1 MSSLDGHY
9 CVEGRRVKRI
19 GAQQG
24 PGRSP
29 QNAANLSRAV
39 VTLLGCLG
47 LAACEFGS
55 SSKRL
60 VSRYGESLP
69 TSNPAAVYESERG
82 LPRCDAS
89 QHRRL
94 VYIVS
99 EAQFRFCLRDKWES
113 ATSVDPDAISLA
125 AKKITPDKGPEG
137 PQGPEGPIGP
147 QGPQGPSGER
157 GPQGKEGPM
166 GPAALVKTSVEP
178 PGPNC
183 PSGGQKFESGVDD
196 GRGNGIAN
204 NAKLESSEILTTA
217 YTCNAVSSGLKV
229 YKSADNPLGALISY
243 VTFPYTGPSQTANSL
258 ASGLY
263 VRSMNEDKYS
273 IYQVAN
279 SLSLPGGD
287 AVSESNQQLGLV
299 TGNMIG
305 CAVPLFVNN
314 NCSGQAY
321 MNPCTSQQATAI
333 NSTLMHF
340 SFNSKFYYRFEN
352 TGLDYAFTSNLM
364 ESVLVASYL
373 SPAGACR
380 AMTLTT
386 QARRIKIEPNVFADY
401 INPPGTMQT
410 SWFIAP

>member
-1 MSSLDGHY
+1 MK
-9 CVEGRRVKRI
+9 RRI
-19 GAQQG
+19 EQQG
-24 PGRSP
+24 PGRSMFS
-29 QNAANLSRAV
+29 AANATRIAAS
-39 VTLLGCLG
+39 TLVCLG
-47 LAACEFGS
+47 LMGCEFGS
-55 SSKRL
+55 SSKKL
-60 VSRYGESLP
+60 SSRYGEATQGSSGVP
-69 TSNPAAVYESERG
+69 AVYDTERA
-82 LPRCDAS
+82 LPRCDSS
-89 QHRRL
+89 QNRRL
-94 VYIVS
+94 VYIIS
-99 EAQFRFCLRDKWES
+99 EAGFRYCVRDKWES
-113 ATSVDPDAISLA
+113 ATSIDPDAIALA
-125 AKKITPDKGPEG
+125 ARKITPDKGPEG

-147 QGPQGPSGER
+147 QGPSGPSGDR
-157 GPQGKEGPM
+157 GPSGSQGSA
-166 GPAALVKTSVEP
+166 GPAALVKTSPEP
-178 PGPNC
+178 PGSNC
-183 PSGGQKFESGVDD
+183 AAGGQKFESGVDD
-196 GRGNGIAN
+196 GRGGAVAN
-204 NAKLESSEILTTA
+204 NATLESAEVVNTA

-263 VRSMNEDKYS
+263 IRSLNEDKFA
-273 IYQVAN
+273 IFQVAN
-279 SLSLPGGD
+279 SLALPGGD

-340 SFNSKFYYRFEN
+340 SFNSKFFYRFEN

-364 ESVLVASYL
+364 ESVLVSSYL

-386 QARRIKIEPNVFADY
+386 QARRIKVEPNVFPDY

-410 SWFIAP
+410 SWFVAP

>member
-1 MSSLDGHY
+1 M
-9 CVEGRRVKRI
+9 KRKV
-19 GAQQG
+19 AQQG
-24 PGRSP
+24 SWRPGEC
-29 QNAANLSRAV
+29 AANPSRTV
-39 VTLLGCLG
+39 LLTLLGCMG
-47 LAACEFGS
+47 LIACEFGS
-55 SSKRL
+55 SSKKT
-60 VSRYGESLP
+60 VSRYGEALS
-69 TSNPAAVYESERG
+69 TAGSSAPAVFDTERA

-89 QHRRL
+89 NHRRL
-94 VYIVS
+94 VYVVS
-99 EAQFRFCLRDKWES
+99 ETQFRYCLRDKWEA
-113 ATSVDPDAISLA
+113 ATSIDPDAISLA
-125 AKKITPDKGPEG
+125 AKKITPSKGPEG

-147 QGPQGPSGER
+147 QGPQGPAGER
-157 GPQGKEGPM
+157 GAAGREGPA
-166 GPAALVKTSVEP
+166 GPAAMVKTSQEA

-183 PSGGQKFESGVDD
+183 AGGGQKFESGVDD

-204 NAKLESSEILTTA
+204 NGVLESSEIVSTA

-243 VTFPYTGPSQTANSL
+243 VTFPYSGASQTANSL

-263 VRSMNEDKYS
+263 VRSLADDKFT

-279 SLSLPGGD
+279 SMALPGGD

-333 NSTLMHF
+333 NATLMHF
-340 SFNSKFYYRFEN
+340 SFNSKFFYRFEN

-364 ESVLVASYL
+364 ESVLVGSYL

-386 QARRIKIEPNVFADY
+386 QARRIKIEPNVFSDY

-410 SWFIAP
+410 SWFIGP

>member
-1 MSSLDGHY
+1 M
-9 CVEGRRVKRI
+9 KRS
-19 GAQQG
+19 AQQHG
-24 PGRSP
+24 PGRSERI
-29 QNAANLSRAV
+29 AAQTTRIVAS
-39 VTLLGCLG
+39 TLACLG

-55 SSKRL
+55 SSKKL
-60 VSRYGESLP
+60 VSRYGEAVPS
-69 TSNPAAVYESERG
+69 TAPAGGASVYETERA
-82 LPRCDAS
+82 LPRCDSA

-94 VYIVS
+94 VYVIS
-99 EAQFRFCLRDKWES
+99 EAQFRYCVRDKWEA
-113 ATSVDPDAISLA
+113 ATSIDPDAISLA
-125 AKKITPDKGPEG
+125 ARKITPDKGPEG

-147 QGPQGPSGER
+147 QGPQGPSGDR
-157 GPQGKEGPM
+157 GPAGSA
-166 GPAALVKTSVEP
+166 GPAGAPAVVKTSAEP
-178 PGPNC
+178 PGANC
-183 PSGGQKFESGVDD
+183 TAGGQKLESGVDD
-196 GRGNGIAN
+196 GRSGGIAN
-204 NAKLESSEILTTA
+204 NGQLESGEVLNTA
-217 YTCNAVSSGLKV
+217 FTCNAVSSGLRV
-229 YKSADNPLGALISY
+229 YKSADNPLGTLISF
-243 VTFPYTGPSQTANSL
+243 VTFPYTGPSQTANAL

-263 VRSMNEDKYS
+263 VRSLSDDKFT

-279 SLSLPGGD
+279 SLALPGGD

-321 MNPCTSQQATAI
+321 MNPCTSQQATSI

-340 SFNSKFYYRFEN
+340 SFNAKFFYRFEN

-364 ESVLVASYL
+364 ESVLVSSYL

>member
-1 MSSLDGHY
+1 M
-9 CVEGRRVKRI
+9 KRNVV
-19 GAQQG
+19 QQG
-24 PGRSP
+24 CGTSLPK
-29 QNAANLSRAV
+29 AANSACTLTAV
-39 VTLLGCLG
+39 LGCFALIG
-47 LAACEFGS
+47 CEFGS
-55 SSKRL
+55 SSKKL
-60 VSRYGESLP
+60 VSRYGEAVQTTNQS
-69 TSNPAAVYESERG
+69 SAVYDTERS
-82 LPRCDAS
+82 LPRCDAA
-89 QHRRL
+89 QHRKL
-94 VYIVS
+94 VYIIS
-99 EAQFRFCLRDKWES
+99 EAQFRFCMRDKWES
-113 ATSVDPDAISLA
+113 ATSIDPDAISLA

-157 GPQGKEGPM
+157 GSQGKEGPA
-166 GPAALVKTSVEP
+166 GPAALVKTSAEP
-178 PGPNC
+178 AGPNC
-183 PSGGQKFESGVDD
+183 PAGGQKFESGVDD

-204 NAKLESSEILTTA
+204 NNVLESSEVNSTA
-217 YTCNAVSSGLKV
+217 FTCNAVSNGLKV

-243 VTFPYTGPSQTANSL
+243 VTFPYTGASQTANSL

-263 VRSMNEDKYS
+263 VRSMNEDKYT

-279 SLSLPGGD
+279 SLALPGGD

-321 MNPCTSQQATAI
+321 MNPCTSQQATSI

-364 ESVLVASYL
+364 ESVLVSSYL

-386 QARRIKIEPNVFADY
+386 QARRIKIEPNIFSDY

>member
-1 MSSLDGHY
+1 M
-9 CVEGRRVKRI
+9 
-19 GAQQG
+19 
-24 PGRSP
+24 
-29 QNAANLSRAV
+29 
-39 VTLLGCLG
+39 GCMALM
-47 LAACEFGS
+47 ACEIGTPSKKMMARYSEPS
-55 SSKRL
+55 SSIAKSGQGS
-60 VSRYGESLP
+60 V
-69 TSNPAAVYESERG
+69 VYETERA

-89 QHRRL
+89 QHRKL
-94 VYIVS
+94 AYVVS
-99 EAQFRFCLRDKWES
+99 EAQFRYCLKDKWES
-113 ATSVDPDAISLA
+113 ATSIDPDAISLA
-125 AKKITPDKGPEG
+125 AKKITPNKGPEG

-147 QGPQGPSGER
+147 QGPQGPAGER
-157 GPQGKEGPM
+157 GAAGRDGPA
-166 GPAALVKTSVEP
+166 GSAALVKTSKEA

-183 PSGGQKFESGVDD
+183 AGGGQKLESGVDD
-196 GRGNGIAN
+196 GRSDGVAN
-204 NAKLESSEILTTA
+204 NGVLELGEVLSTSYA
-217 YTCNAVSSGLKV
+217 CNAVSSGLKV

-243 VTFPYTGPSQTANSL
+243 VTFPYSGASQTANAL

-263 VRSMNEDKYS
+263 VKSLSDEKFS

-279 SLSLPGGD
+279 SLALPGGD

-333 NSTLMHF
+333 NATLMHF

-352 TGLDYAFTSNLM
+352 TQLDYAFTSNLM
-364 ESVLVASYL
+364 ESVLVGSYL

>member
-1 MSSLDGHY
+1 M
-9 CVEGRRVKRI
+9 KRKV
-19 GAQQG
+19 AQRG
-24 PGRSP
+24 SGRSEID
-29 QNAANLSRAV
+29 AAHPVRTI
-39 VTLLGCLG
+39 VTLMSCMG
-47 LAACEFGS
+47 LMACEFGAPSKRMMARYSEPS
-55 SSKRL
+55 SSSGQAKGGPAVFDTDR
-60 VSRYGESLP
+60 SLP
-69 TSNPAAVYESERG
+69 K
-82 LPRCDAS
+82 CDAS

-94 VYIVS
+94 VYVVS
-99 EAQFRFCLRDKWES
+99 ETQFRFCLKDKWES
-113 ATSVDPDAISLA
+113 AMSIDPDAISLA
-125 AKKITPDKGPEG
+125 AKKITPSKGPEG

-147 QGPQGPSGER
+147 QGPQGASGER
-157 GPQGKEGPM
+157 GAAGRDGPAGASAMVKSSKEGP
-166 GPAALVKTSVEP
+166 GS
-178 PGPNC
+178 NC
-183 PSGGQKFESGVDD
+183 AGGGIKFESGVDD
-196 GRGNGIAN
+196 GRGDGVAN
-204 NAKLESSEILTTA
+204 NGALEQGEVLSTS

-243 VTFPYTGPSQTANSL
+243 VTFPYSGASQTANAL

-263 VRSMNEDKYS
+263 VKSLNEDKFA

-279 SLSLPGGD
+279 SLALPGGD

-321 MNPCTSQQATAI
+321 MNPCTSQQTTAI
-333 NSTLMHF
+333 NATLMHF
-340 SFNSKFYYRFEN
+340 SFNSKFFYRFEN
-352 TGLDYAFTSNLM
+352 TGLDYSFTSNLM
-364 ESVLVASYL
+364 ESVLVGSYL

>member
-1 MSSLDGHY
+1 MK
-9 CVEGRRVKRI
+9 RRI
-19 GAQQG
+19 EQQG
-24 PGRSP
+24 PGRSMIS
-29 QNAANLSRAV
+29 AANATRIAAS
-39 VTLLGCLG
+39 TLVCLG
-47 LAACEFGS
+47 LMGCEFGS
-55 SSKRL
+55 SSKK
-60 VSRYGESLP
+60 VSSRYGEATQGSSGVP
-69 TSNPAAVYESERG
+69 AVYDTERA
-82 LPRCDAS
+82 LPRCDSS
-89 QHRRL
+89 QNRRL
-94 VYIVS
+94 VYIIS
-99 EAQFRFCLRDKWES
+99 EAGFRYCVRDKWES
-113 ATSVDPDAISLA
+113 ATSIDPDAIALA
-125 AKKITPDKGPEG
+125 ARKITPDKGPEG

-147 QGPQGPSGER
+147 QGPSGPSGDR
-157 GPQGKEGPM
+157 GPSGSQGSA
-166 GPAALVKTSVEP
+166 GPAALVKTSPEP
-178 PGPNC
+178 PGSNC
-183 PSGGQKFESGVDD
+183 AAGGQKFESGVDD
-196 GRGNGIAN
+196 GRGGAVAN
-204 NAKLESSEILTTA
+204 NATLESAEVVNTA

-263 VRSMNEDKYS
+263 IRSLNEDKFA
-273 IYQVAN
+273 IFQVAN
-279 SLSLPGGD
+279 SLALPGGD

-333 NSTLMHF
+333 NSTLMHV
-340 SFNSKFYYRFEN
+340 SFNSKFFYRFEN

-364 ESVLVASYL
+364 ESVLVSSYL

-386 QARRIKIEPNVFADY
+386 QARRIKVEPNVFPDY

-410 SWFIAP
+410 SWFVAP

>member
-1 MSSLDGHY
+1 MK
-9 CVEGRRVKRI
+9 RRI
-19 GAQQG
+19 EQQG
-24 PGRSP
+24 PGRSMIL
-29 QNAANLSRAV
+29 AANATRFAAS
-39 VTLLGCLG
+39 TLVCLG
-47 LAACEFGS
+47 LMGCEFGS
-55 SSKRL
+55 SSKKFS
-60 VSRYGESLP
+60 SRYGEAPQASAGAH
-69 TSNPAAVYESERG
+69 SVYDTERA
-82 LPRCDAS
+82 LPRCDSS
-89 QHRRL
+89 QSRRL
-94 VYIVS
+94 VYIIA
-99 EAQFRFCLRDKWES
+99 EAEFRYCVRDKWES
-113 ATSVDPDAISLA
+113 ATSIDPDAIALA
-125 AKKITPDKGPEG
+125 ARKITPDKGPDG

-147 QGPQGPSGER
+147 QGPSGPSGDR
-157 GPQGKEGPM
+157 GPSGSQGSAGA
-166 GPAALVKTSVEP
+166 AALVKTSAEP
-178 PGPNC
+178 PGSNC
-183 PSGGQKFESGVDD
+183 AAGGQKFESGVDD
-196 GRGNGIAN
+196 GRGEAVAN
-204 NAKLESSEILTTA
+204 NAILEAAEVVNTA

-263 VRSMNEDKYS
+263 IRSLNEDKFA
-273 IYQVAN
+273 IFQVAN
-279 SLSLPGGD
+279 SLALPGGD

-364 ESVLVASYL
+364 ESVLVSSYL

-386 QARRIKIEPNVFADY
+386 QARRIKVEPNAFPDY

-410 SWFIAP
+410 SWFVAP

>member
-1 MSSLDGHY
+1 
-9 CVEGRRVKRI
+9 VKRKV
-19 GAQQG
+19 AQRG
-24 PGRSP
+24 SRRSSSS
-29 QNAANLSRAV
+29 AADPVRTI
-39 VTLLGCLG
+39 VTLLGCMG
-47 LAACEFGS
+47 LMACEFGTP
-55 SSKRL
+55 SKRMMA
-60 VSRYGESLP
+60 RYSEPSASSQAKSGHDVFDTERSLP
-69 TSNPAAVYESERG
+69 K
-82 LPRCDAS
+82 CDPS
-89 QHRRL
+89 QHRKL

-99 EAQFRFCLRDKWES
+99 EAQFRYCMKDKWES
-113 ATSVDPDAISLA
+113 ATSIDPDAISLA
-125 AKKITPDKGPEG
+125 AKKITPNKGPEG

-147 QGPQGPSGER
+147 QGPAGER
-157 GPQGKEGPM
+157 GASGRD
-166 GPAALVKTSVEP
+166 GPAGASALVKTAKEP

-183 PSGGQKFESGVDD
+183 VAGGQKLESGADD
-196 GRGNGIAN
+196 GRSDGVAN
-204 NAKLESSEILTTA
+204 NGTLEPGEIISTSYA
-217 YTCNAVSSGLKV
+217 CNAVSSGLKV
-229 YKSADNPLGALISY
+229 YKSADNPLGSLISY
-243 VTFPYTGPSQTANSL
+243 VTFPYSGASQTANAL

-263 VRSMNEDKYS
+263 VKSLNEDKFS

-279 SLSLPGGD
+279 SLALPGGD

-321 MNPCTSQQATAI
+321 MNPCTSQQTTAI
-333 NSTLMHF
+333 NATLMHF
-340 SFNSKFYYRFEN
+340 SFNSKFFYRFEN
-352 TGLDYAFTSNLM
+352 TGLDYSFTSNLM
-364 ESVLVASYL
+364 ESVLVGSYL

>member
-1 MSSLDGHY
+1 MKCRL
-9 CVEGRRVKRI
+9 K
-19 GAQQG
+19 QNG
-24 PGRSP
+24 PRKSAVSAADAMRS
-29 QNAANLSRAV
+29 
-39 VTLLGCLG
+39 TLLLLSCMSVVGCD
-47 LAACEFGS
+47 FGS
-55 SSKRL
+55 SANKRT
-60 VSRYGESLP
+60 SRYGE
-69 TSNPAAVYESERG
+69 AVQAGGGGGASVYDNERA
-82 LPRCDAS
+82 LPRCDATQS
-89 QHRRL
+89 RRL
-94 VYIVS
+94 VYVIS
-99 EAQFRFCLRDKWES
+99 EAGFRYCVRDQWES
-113 ATSVDPDAISLA
+113 ATSVDPDAIALA
-125 AKKITPDKGPEG
+125 ARKITPERGPEG

-147 QGPQGPSGER
+147 QGPSGPTGNQGA
-157 GPQGKEGPM
+157 EGVP
-166 GPAALVKTSVEP
+166 GTPGATALVKASPEP
-178 PGPNC
+178 PGANC
-183 PSGGQKFESGVDD
+183 ASGGQKFESGVDNGRD
-196 GRGNGIAN
+196 GAVAN
-204 NAKLESSEILTTA
+204 NGVLEEGEVVNTS

-229 YKSADNPLGALISY
+229 YKSADNPIGSLISF
-243 VTFPYTGPSQTANSL
+243 VTFPFTGPSQTANSL

-263 VRSMNEDKYS
+263 VRSLKDDRFA
-273 IYQVAN
+273 IYQIAN
-279 SLSLPGGD
+279 SIALPGGD

-364 ESVLVASYL
+364 ESVLVSSYL

-386 QARRIKIEPNVFADY
+386 QARRIKVEPNVFSDY

-410 SWFIAP
+410 SWFVGP